1 MTKDT
6 TTFPDPT
13 YLLEEGMIVNDK
25 WEILNFIAKGGK
37 GEVYLARQ
45 LNLDRQVALK
55 IMSQEFIKS
64 LEGDEEELTSE
75 TQRFHREVKVM
86 AQMQHPNILQ
96 VFDFDQLDINGM
108 EMDYIVMEYVPG
120 PTLRQKMREE
130 GFGHDENKVK
140 AWIKRYFFPILEG
153 MKAVHDKGVIH
164 RDMKP
169 ENVLVDDGP
178 PKIMDFGIAG
188 GHHFENVTQTHHM
201 IGTITY
207 MPEEQFIDLALTDAR
222 VDIYALGKI
231 IYEVVEGK
239 MKKGRDKP
247 FNSVALNDP
256 QSKFF
261 KTLDRIIQQATVKDR
276 NMRTPSVKAM
286 YDSLKEL
293 VGDAEEITGA
303 VEKRRSKYWR
313 YLFSGSIAV
322 IVIIIG
328 AILVHHNFT
337 NLTTLS
343 AGKSIQDQSQTMNP
357 AVIFLNALEFKFKNS
372 RPTSPPSADQLNSL
386 PDNLLASDNMTMVLL
401 KGAQISMPVD
411 APMTGGKKHIEKI
424 LSVKTLYMDKTKVTN
439 HLYAQ
444 FLNEVEGI
452 EVNNKSVS
460 LKGKL
465 LLLLGEVREGYEP
478 IIFEDKKFRI
488 KPEAAEKP
496 VVRVTPVG
504 AMAYAKFYGKSLPL
518 MKQWWLAV
526 QTGHAQTDAKKTSSS
541 SRSQLTGGNGWN
553 GNWMMNDQSSRSEP
567 SSNSKNID
575 IESVTQGTSNTVG
588 IQGLEQNVNE
598 WTMSISPDG
607 TPQFHIHGGVGELAH
622 RESYLER
629 QPWEA
634 FARVG
639 FRTVLELKGEK

>member
-6 TTFPDPT
+6 TTSPDLT
-13 YLLEEGMIVNDK
+13 YLLEEGMIINDK

-64 LEGDEEELTSE
+64 LEGDDEELTSE

-108 EMDYIVMEYVPG
+108 KMDYIVMEYVPG
-120 PTLRQKMREE
+120 PTLRQKMQEE
-130 GFGHDENKVK
+130 GFGHNETKVK
-140 AWIKRYFFPILEG
+140 AWIKRYLFPILEG

-276 NMRTPSVKAM
+276 NMRMPSVTTM

-293 VGDAEEITGA
+293 VQDAEGITVS
-303 VEKRRSKYWR
+303 VEKKRSKYWR

-328 AILVHHNFT
+328 ALLVHHNST
-337 NLTTLS
+337 NRTTLS
-343 AGKSIQDQSQTMNP
+343 AGKSIQDHSEIMNP
-357 AVIFLNALEFKFKNS
+357 AAIFLNALELKNS
-372 RPTSPPSADQLNSL
+372 RPTTPPSVDQLNSL
-386 PDNLLASDNMTMVLL
+386 PDNLLASNNMTMVLL
-401 KGAQISMPVD
+401 KGAQISMVVD
-411 APMTGGKKHIEKI
+411 DPTVAGGKQIGKT
-424 LSVKTLYMDKTKVTN
+424 LFVKTLYMDKTKVTN

-452 EVNNKSVS
+452 KVKNKSVS
-460 LKGKL
+460 LNGKL

-478 IIFEDKKFRI
+478 ITFEDKKFRI
-488 KPEAAEKP
+488 KPEVAEKP

-504 AMAYAKFYGKSLPL
+504 ALAYAQFYGKSLPL

-526 QTGHAQTDAKKTSSS
+526 QTGHDQTDVKKTLSS
-541 SRSQLTGGNGWN
+541 SRSQMTGWN
-553 GNWMMNDQSSRSEP
+553 GNWMMNNQSPRPEP
-567 SSNSKNID
+567 SSNSKSFD

-607 TPQFHIHGGVGELAH
+607 TPQFHIHGGVGELTH

-629 QPWEA
+629 QSWEA

-639 FRTVLELKGEK
+639 FRTVLSLKEEK

>member
-1 MTKDT
+1 MTKDKT
-6 TTFPDPT
+6 TSPEPT
-13 YLLEEGMIVNDK
+13 YLLEEGMIINDK
-25 WEILNFIAKGGK
+25 WEVLNFIAKGGK

-64 LEGDEEELTSE
+64 LEGDKEELTSE

-153 MKAVHDKGVIH
+153 MKAVHDNGVVH

-188 GHHFENVTQTHHM
+188 GHNFENVTQSHHM

-222 VDIYALGKI
+222 VDVYALGKI

-239 MKKGRDKP
+239 IKKGRDKP

-286 YDSLKEL
+286 YDSLEEL
-293 VGDAEEITGA
+293 VHDAEETTGN
-303 VEKRRSKYWR
+303 VEKRRFKFKFR
-313 YLFSGSIAV
+313 VSIAV
-322 IVIIIG
+322 IAIIISG
-328 AILVHHNFT
+328 WFVHHYFFRQT
-337 NLTTLS
+337 N
-343 AGKSIQDQSQTMNP
+343 IHDQSETMNP
-357 AVIFLNALEFKFKNS
+357 AFVASNALELKNS
-372 RPTSPPSADQLNSL
+372 RPTTPPSADQLNSL

-401 KGAQISMPVD
+401 KGAQILMSVD
-411 APMTGGKKHIEKI
+411 NPIVGGKKQNEKI

-439 HLYAQ
+439 YLYAQ
-444 FLNEVEGI
+444 FLNAVEGI
-452 EVNNKSVS
+452 EVKNKSVS
-460 LKGKL
+460 LNGKL
-465 LLLLGEVREGYEP
+465 LLLLGEVREGYKP
-478 IIFEDKKFRI
+478 ITFEDKEFRV
-488 KPEAAEKP
+488 KPEAATKP

-504 AMAYAKFYGKSLPL
+504 ALAYAQFYGKSLPL
-518 MKQWWLAV
+518 MEQWWLAV
-526 QTGHAQTDAKKTSSS
+526 QTGHVQTDVKKTSSS
-541 SRSQLTGGNGWN
+541 SKSQMTGWN
-553 GNWMMNDQSSRSEP
+553 GNSMMHDQNSGPEP
-567 SSNSKNID
+567 SNNSKSFD
-575 IESVTQGTSNTVG
+575 IESVIQGTKNAVG

-607 TPQFHIHGGVGELAH
+607 PPQFHIHGGVGELTH

-639 FRTVLELKGEK
+639 FRTVLELKKEK